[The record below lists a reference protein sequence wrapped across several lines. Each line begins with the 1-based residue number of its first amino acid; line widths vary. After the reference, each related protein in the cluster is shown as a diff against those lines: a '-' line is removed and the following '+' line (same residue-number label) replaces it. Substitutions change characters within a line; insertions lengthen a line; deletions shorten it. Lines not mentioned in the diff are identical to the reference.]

1 MAKKY
6 RELITNYKSYYLNSY
21 TNYRNQTR
29 NSEEKYMMEDQ
40 KEKLNRLI
48 ELWDEV
54 LKVYQIPEGLSED
67 E

>member
-6 RELITNYKSYYLNSY
+6 RELITYYKSYYLNSY